1 MPEQGAGLGQI
12 LGERE
17 GTSAGLAKVVGECPQ
32 PQVSLDLAVSMAA
45 TP

>member
-1 MPEQGAGLGQI
+1 MPGQGAGPGQI

-17 GTSAGLAKVVGECPQ
+17 GTSAGLAEVVGECPQ
-32 PQVSLDLAVSMAA
+32 PRVLLDLAVSVTA